1 MALRLTRQDLII
13 VIIWWTGCIR
23 GSYSSYFIYC
33 YAVLRQFLIRS
44 SSALCC
50 LLTTFLNT
58 RIKCNAHAPL
68 LLAAILP
75 KSEISAYPSILYPSQ
90 PSDSDRFSN
99 NCIVI
104 VIMSCNEMWCDY
116 YSVIIVVIMR
126 QYLYRMSKLRN
137 SDNWL
142 PAAWRKWFSLCLGL
156 QVGSS
161 SPHRDSVTLSHHI
174 KQTADESGIRT
185 CVCSRVPQSVPAAG
199 WRSPGTTR

>member
-1 MALRLTRQDLII
+1 M
-13 VIIWWTGCIR
+13 
-23 GSYSSYFIYC
+23 
-33 YAVLRQFLIRS
+33 RQFLIRS

-75 KSEISAYPSILYPSQ
+75 KSEIRAYPSILYPSQ
-90 PSDSDRFSN
+90 PSDSDSFSN

-104 VIMSCNEMWCDY
+104 VIMSCNVMWCDY

-161 SPHRDSVTLSHHI
+161 SPHRDSVTGSHHI
-174 KQTADESGIRT
+174 KQTADSQISEPVFVQEFLSLSQQQDEG
-185 CVCSRVPQSVPAAG
+185 V
-199 WRSPGTTR
+199 